1 MESKK
6 KKYIGLIDKI
16 DALIDQEISITGN
29 LAGIAAVLKQEM
41 DFFWVGFYLVKNQ
54 RLEIGPYQGPLA
66 CVQIDFGK
74 GVCGKCWKEQMPI
87 IVNDVSS
94 YNGHIACN
102 PNSKSEIVIPIF
114 DKHKNV
120 EMVLDVDSEKLSDFS
135 ELDEYYLLKV
145 AKIAEGLL

>member
-1 MESKK
+1 MAEKK

-66 CVQIDFGK
+66 CVQIDFGN
-74 GVCGKCWKEQMPI
+74 GVCGKCWKEKMPI
-87 IVNDVSS
+87 IVNDVDSF
-94 YNGHIACN
+94 NGHIACN

>member
-1 MESKK
+1 MAEKK

-66 CVQIDFGK
+66 CIQIDFGK
-74 GVCGKCWKEQMPI
+74 GVCGKCWKEKMPI
-87 IVNDVSS
+87 IVNDVDSF
-94 YNGHIACN
+94 NGHIACN